1 MKTNFLHA
9 TRIVCEEFLHKK
21 PTEQCSHTKSRGSS
35 MMGMT
40 VSSPGD
46 HGNESYHRQYSAGIA
61 QQKSGMGDICEV
73 EPFPHRIETLLLDSS
88 RPYL

>member
-1 MKTNFLHA
+1 
-9 TRIVCEEFLHKK
+9 
-21 PTEQCSHTKSRGSS
+21 